1 MRQHAPAELDQEA
14 AVRVDEL
21 GFMVVQDLGG
31 QDELLA
37 LAATLPIARA
47 AYDAAVRMLS
57 RRNDQAT
64 PRRTR
69 HRAEQQN

>member
-1 MRQHAPAELDQEA
+1 MRQHAPAELDQGA

-47 AYDAAVRMLS
+47 AYDAAVRMYI
-57 RRNDQAT
+57 QAK
-64 PRRTR
+64 RSSYAKA
-69 HRAEQQN
+69 HAS